1 MLPPKRP
8 SGSLP
13 SPAARVGTGA
23 TQVMPVYEI
32 VKARVLVRLHDR
44 LDPAKSRRMPLSLL
58 QQTARQQVEQVID
71 AEAPRMSRADRD
83 RLAEEVLGEAF
94 GFGPLEELFRD
105 AAAKEIMVLG
115 PQAVVVRREQGWV
128 PTNVKFRDEE
138 YLRVILG
145 RVAAQGE
152 AVAAGLP
159 PSVIDTKLN
168 NGFRAVAVLPPAVLG
183 TPATA
188 VFVRFPD
195 PGTQTHPALVQT
207 GTHAPVPAAAAPPTA
222 GGSIRTTTPG
232 PRPSPLESPAP
243 GEGVLGRYRERIRQ
257 RIISKMAS
265 LGVFDVSRLEVAEL
279 RKVVAAYVEEFCTTE
294 NVYLSAPDQG
304 RLTLEILTAMKR

>member
-94 GFGPLEELFRD
+94 GFGPLEELLRD
-105 AAAKEIMVLG
+105 PTVKEVMVLG
-115 PQAVVVRREQGWV
+115 PHAVVVRRDPGWT
-128 PTNVKFRDEE
+128 PTNVKFRDEDHV
-138 YLRVILG
+138 RIILEK
-145 RVAAQGE
+145 ALTQGE
-152 AVAAGLP
+152 PVAGVPAQT
-159 PSVIDTKLN
+159 VIDAKL
-168 NGFRAVAVLPPAVLG
+168 
-183 TPATA
+183 
-188 VFVRFPD
+188 
-195 PGTQTHPALVQT
+195 
-207 GTHAPVPAAAAPPTA
+207 A
-222 GGSIRTTTPG
+222 GH
-232 PRPSPLESPAP
+232 
-243 GEGVLGRYRERIRQ
+243 GVYDL
-257 RIISKMAS
+257 A
-265 LGVFDVSRLEVAEL
+265 RLEIGEL
-279 RKVVAAYVEEFCTTE
+279 RRVVAAYVQEFCATE
-294 NVYLSAPDQG
+294 NVYLSDTDQG
-304 RLTLEILTAMKR
+304 RLTLEILAGMNR